1 MWDDFLTNTG
11 SLVKP
16 KTVLI
21 IYYSFSNQTLNVVN
35 GLAKGLE
42 EGGVIVQF
50 EQLKPLQ
57 PPPFPTDSYFKALRM
72 MFAAFMRH
80 QIAVQKPVAVNSC
93 DWDLVIC
100 AGPTWSY
107 HPSGPMLYFLSQ
119 FAGESLAGRLVLPF
133 ICCRT
138 YWRLHAW
145 EVRRLLERAGA
156 RVLSAMAVRHPFQ
169 GFWCTFGVFA
179 KLAGKMPH
187 FCQHMLQ
194 TYCPRFGYTQQQ
206 IEAVR
211 NIGLRIAQ
219 ALSEGNMDEK
229 FRV

>member
-1 MWDDFLTNTG
+1 M
-11 SLVKP
+11 KP
-16 KTVLI
+16 KKVLI
-21 IYYSFSNQTLNVVN
+21 IFYSFSSQTLGVVN

-50 EQLKPLQ
+50 EQLKPLH
-57 PPPFPTDSYFKALRM
+57 PPSFPANSYSKALRM

-80 QIAVQKPVAVNSC
+80 QIAVEKPVAVNSS
-93 DWDLVIC
+93 DWDLVVC

-107 HPSGPMLYFLSQ
+107 HPSGPMLYFLSH
-119 FAGESLAGRLVLPF
+119 FAEELLSGKLVLPF

-145 EVRRLLERAGA
+145 EMRRILERSGA
-156 RVLSAMAVRHPFQ
+156 KVLTAMAVRHPFQ

-179 KLAGKMPH
+179 KLAGKMPG
-187 FCQHMLQ
+187 FCQPLLK

-211 NIGLRIAQ
+211 NIGLRLAQ
-219 ALSEGNMDEK
+219 ALYDGKMDEK
-229 FRV
+229 FRI